1 MLSVKPLT
9 ILAAVAALGAVAA
22 ASAIAKPH
30 HTGSGFKTSTKP
42 YLAGVAGT
50 GFATEPLLT
59 AGDTVPV
66 TDSTGERYQMVGI
79 PDGLGSVNERAG
91 VTRVFMNH
99 ELNKDVPSHPYAD
112 RAARQR
118 GAFVSEYRL
127 ARDGS
132 VLSGRRA
139 FDTAFQDDTLVGPAA
154 DSTNTTPSFS
164 RFCSAFMAG
173 RHTGFDRPIYLTGEE
188 SNAPATFSPNGPQTV
203 AVFDREIHALHD
215 FGYFP
220 RENTVVA
227 PGTGRRTVAFA
238 LEDGPQTPDSQL
250 YMYVGRKQPSGTAL
264 QRNGLV
270 GGDLWVFVSN
280 DPTRNTEATFNNGT
294 LPGHWVKLPDAVSE
308 ADQEAKADAAGAFG
322 FVRIEDGMFGRSKKQ
337 FHFVTTGESTDQTI
351 NRLGANY
358 RLRFDPNK
366 DPEDQNPRLSV
377 IVNSDQVDAA
387 NQDGPFSPD
396 NITTRGSLEAIQED
410 GTSASRPEMGNRGRD
425 GSVWLVDG
433 LFTSNTPTSF
443 PSRLRI
449 AELTG
454 STGGKIDPTPRFPGI
469 WESSGIINFPS
480 RGHERGHG
488 GGLSF
493 LLDVQAHS
501 STPPN
506 GAAETVEDGQLLL
519 LRGSSKSARRAFKSA
534 GG

>member
-1 MLSVKPLT
+1 MLSVKPLAT
-9 ILAAVAALGAVAA
+9 LVALVALGVALAAT
-22 ASAIAKPH
+22 AIAKPH
-30 HTGSGFKTSTKP
+30 QSGGFKTPTKP
-42 YLAGVAGT
+42 YLVGVPGT
-50 GFATEPLLT
+50 GFSTEPLLT

-66 TDSTGERYQMVGI
+66 TDSPGERYQMVGI
-79 PDGLGSVNERAG
+79 PDGLGAVAEHPQ

-112 RAARQR
+112 RPAHQR
-118 GAFVSEYRL
+118 GAFISEYRL
-127 ARDGS
+127 GRDGS

-139 FDTAFQDDTLVGPAA
+139 FDTVFQDDTLVGPAA
-154 DSTNTTPSFS
+154 EDTNTTPSFS
-164 RFCSAFMAG
+164 RFCSGFMAG

-188 SNAPATFSPNGPQTV
+188 SNAPGTFSPNGAQTV

-250 YMYVGRKQPSGTAL
+250 YMYVGTKQHGGTVL
-264 QRNGLV
+264 ERNGLV
-270 GGDLWVFVSN
+270 GGDLWVFVSD
-280 DPTRNTEATFNNGT
+280 DPARNSEATFNNGT
-294 LPGHWVKLPDAVSE
+294 LSGHWVRLPDATNE
-308 ADQEAKADAAGAFG
+308 ADQETKADDAGAFG

-351 NRLGANY
+351 NRLGVNY

-377 IVNSDQVDAA
+377 IFNTDQIDAA
-387 NQDGPFSPD
+387 NQDGPLSPD
-396 NITTRGSLEAIQED
+396 NIETRGSLEAVQED
-410 GTSASRPEMGNRGRD
+410 GHSASRPEMGNRGRD

-433 LFTSNTPTSF
+433 SFTSDTPTSF
-443 PSRLRI
+443 PPRTRI

-469 WESSGIINFPS
+469 WESSGIINFPG
-480 RGHERGHG
+480 RGHNRGHG
-488 GGLSF
+488 GGLTF

-501 STPPN
+501 SLPPN
-506 GAAETVEDGQLLL
+506 GATETVEDGQLLL
-519 LRGSSKSARRAFKSA
+519 LRGSSKSA
-534 GG
+534 GE

>member
-1 MLSVKPLT
+1 MLSAKRLT
-9 ILAAVAALGAVAA
+9 VLAALFALCAAVTAA
-22 ASAIAKPH
+22 ATAKPEH
-30 HTGSGFKTSTKP
+30 GGFKTSTKP
-42 YLAGVAGT
+42 YLVGVPGT
-50 GFATEPLLT
+50 GFTTEPLLT
-59 AGDTVPV
+59 AGDMVPV
-66 TDSTGERYQMVGI
+66 TDSPAERYQMVGI
-79 PDGLGSVNERAG
+79 PDGLGAVRERAG
-91 VTRVFMNH
+91 VARVFMNH
-99 ELNKDVPSHPYAD
+99 ELSKDVPSHPYAD

-127 ARDGS
+127 ASDGS

-139 FDTAFQDDTLVGPAA
+139 FDTVYQDDVLVGPAA
-154 DSTNTTPSFS
+154 ETTNATPSFS
-164 RFCSAFMAG
+164 RFCSGFMAG
-173 RHTGFDRPIYLTGEE
+173 RHTGFDRPIYLTNEE
-188 SNAPATFSPNGPQTV
+188 ASATTPGDPVPAFSPNGSQSV
-203 AVFDREIHALHD
+203 AVFDRQIHALRD

-227 PGTGRRTVAFA
+227 PGTGRRTVAFV

-250 YMYVGRKQPSGTAL
+250 YMYVGRKQSDGTVL

-270 GGDLWVFVSN
+270 GGDLWVFASD
-280 DPTRNTEATFNNGT
+280 DPSRNSEATFNNGT
-294 LPGHWVKLPDAVSE
+294 VSGHWVRLPDAANEV
-308 ADQEAKADAAGAFG
+308 DQEAKADAAGAFG

-377 IVNSDQVDAA
+377 IFNSDQIDAA
-387 NQDGPFSPD
+387 GQDGPFSPD
-396 NITTRGSLEAIQED
+396 NMTTRGSLEAIQED
-410 GTSASRPEMGNRGRD
+410 GTSASRPEMGERNRD

-433 LFTSNTPTSF
+433 AFTSDTSTAF
-443 PSRLRI
+443 PSRTRI

-454 STGGKIDPTPRFPGI
+454 RTGGKIDPTPRFPGI
-469 WESSGIINFPS
+469 WESSGIINFPG

-488 GGLSF
+488 GGFTF

-501 STPPN
+501 SAPPN
-506 GAAETVEDGQLLL
+506 GAPETVEDGQLLL
-519 LRGSSKSARRAFKSA
+519 LK
-534 GG
+534 GGGR

>member
-1 MLSVKPLT
+1 MLSVKRITGLVA
-9 ILAAVAALGAVAA
+9 LAAIFAAGAATA
-22 ASAIAKPH
+22 TAKKPS
-30 HTGSGFKTSTKP
+30 GGFKTTTKP
-42 YLAGVAGT
+42 YLAGVPGT
-50 GFATEPLLT
+50 GFTTEPLLT
-59 AGDTVPV
+59 AGDRVPV
-66 TDSTGERYQMVGI
+66 TDSPAEHYQMVGI
-79 PDGLGSVNERAG
+79 PDGLGAVRDRPG

-99 ELNKDVPSHPYAD
+99 ELNSNVESHPYAD
-112 RAARQR
+112 RPAHQR
-118 GAFVSEYRL
+118 GAFISEYQL

-139 FDTAFQDDTLVGPAA
+139 FDTVYQDDTLIGPAA
-154 DSTNTTPSFS
+154 ETTNTTRAFS
-164 RFCSAFMAG
+164 RFCSGFMAG
-173 RHTGFDRPIYLTGEE
+173 RKTGFDRPIYLTGEE
-188 SNAPATFSPNGPQTV
+188 TSDGTSFNPNGGQTV
-203 AVFDREIHALHD
+203 AVFDRQIHALKD

-227 PGTGRRTVAFA
+227 PGTGKRTVAFA

-250 YMYVGRKQPSGTAL
+250 YMYVGRKQKTGTVL

-270 GGDLWVFVSN
+270 GGDLWVFASD
-280 DPTRNTEATFNNGT
+280 DPANNSEATFNNGT
-294 LPGHWVKLPDAVSE
+294 LDGHWVRLPDAANA

-322 FVRIEDGMFGRSKKQ
+322 FVRIEDGAFGQSKKR
-337 FHFVTTGESTDQTI
+337 FNFVTTGESLDGTT

-366 DPEDQNPRLSV
+366 DPEDQDPRLSL
-377 IVNSDQVDAA
+377 IFNADEIDAA

-396 NITTRGSLEAIQED
+396 NMDTLHSLEAIQED
-410 GTSASRPEMGNRGRD
+410 GTSASRPEMGSRGRD

-433 LFTSNTPTSF
+433 SFTSETPTEF

-469 WESSGIINFPS
+469 WESSGIIDVKPLFNGK
-480 RGHERGHG
+480 R
-488 GGLSF
+488 LVF
-493 LLDVQAHS
+493 LLDVQAHES
-501 STPPN
+501 APPN
-506 GAAETVEDGQLLL
+506 GATETVEDGQLLL
-519 LRGSSKSARRAFKSA
+519 LRGRSRLA